1 MNTITINSDELS
13 NAIQKIVGVVEKK
26 QTMPILSHILIEC
39 KGDVLTL
46 TSTDLEVQLS
56 TQIKT
61 NTKSSDFITTAPGR
75 KLHEIIRSLDNTELV
90 VSISDADLTIESSRS
105 KFKLQSL
112 APNEFPL
119 FEATVDEVSFVV
131 KQSIL
136 KTLFQRTHFA
146 MAQQDIRYYLNGL
159 LIETSPNLLTSV
171 GTDGHRL
178 AKSVAKIDKSKLYES
193 SFIVPR
199 KAIQEAQRIIEEAGD
214 TKITLTDN
222 QATFDFNKVKLI
234 TKLIDGSF
242 PDYVSVIPPETSINI
257 LIKTENI
264 KPALQRVSIL
274 ANEKFKG
281 VRIDIEDKQLT
292 VSSENPQE
300 EKAKETIDIDS
311 TGQNL
316 SVGFNV
322 SYLIDAISACEGDLI
337 NIGLN
342 DENSSALI
350 TDPTDPESK
359 FVVMPMRL

>member
-1 MNTITINSDELS
+1 MNTININSDKLS
-13 NAIQKIVGVVEKK
+13 RALHNIVGVVERK

-39 KGDVLTL
+39 KKDVLTF

-56 TQIKT
+56 TELKIKPGAT
-61 NTKSSDFITTAPGR
+61 NFVTTAPGR
-75 KLHEIIRSLDNTELV
+75 KLYEIIRSLDNAELAI
-90 VSISDADLTIESSRS
+90 SIADDDLTIESSRT
-105 KFKLQSL
+105 KFKLKSL

-119 FEATVDEVSFVV
+119 FDATAEETSLIV
-131 KQSIL
+131 KQPVL
-136 KTLFQRTHFA
+136 KKLFQRTHFA
-146 MAQQDIRYYLNGL
+146 MAQQDVRFYLNGL
-159 LIETSPNLLTSV
+159 LLETGPNTLTSV

-178 AKSVAKIDKSKLYES
+178 AKSVAKIDKSKLSES
-193 SFIVPR
+193 TFIVPR
-199 KAIQEAQRIIEEAGD
+199 KAIQEAQRIVEEGGD
-214 TKITLTDN
+214 TKVTLTDN
-222 QATFDFNKVKLI
+222 QATFDFSNVKLI

-242 PDYVSVIPPETSINI
+242 PDYGRVIPPDTSINI
-257 LIKTENI
+257 LIKAENI

-281 VRIDIEDKQLT
+281 VRIDIDDKQLT
-292 VSSENPQE
+292 VSSENPEQ

-311 TGQNL
+311 TGQTL

-322 SYLIDAISACEGDLI
+322 SYLIDAISACEGELV

>member
-1 MNTITINSDELS
+1 MNTITINSNELS
-13 NAIQKIVGVVEKK
+13 KAIQNIIGVVERK

-39 KGDVLTL
+39 KKGLLTF

-56 TQIKT
+56 TVVKT
-61 NTKSSDFITTAPGR
+61 NNETGDFVTTAPGR
-75 KLHEIIRSLDNTELV
+75 KLYEIIRSLDNKELEIA
-90 VSISDADLTIESSRS
+90 ISESDITLESSSS

-112 APNEFPL
+112 PPNEFPL
-119 FEATVDEVSFVV
+119 FEATASETSFVV
-131 KQSIL
+131 KQSTL
-136 KTLFQRTHFA
+136 KTLFHKTHFA
-146 MAQQDIRYYLNGL
+146 MAQQDVRFYLNGL
-159 LIETSPNLLTSV
+159 LLETGPNALTSV

-178 AKSVAKIDKSKLYES
+178 AKSIASIDKSKLEET

-199 KAIQEAQRIIEEAGD
+199 KAIQEAQRIIEEDGE
-214 TKITLTDN
+214 TKITFTDN
-222 QATFDFNKVKLI
+222 QATFGLGKVKLI

-242 PDYVSVIPPETSINI
+242 PDYGRVIPAETSINI
-257 LIKTENI
+257 LIKGVNI

-281 VRIDIEDKQLT
+281 VRIDLDDNKLT
-292 VSSENPQE
+292 VSSENPEQ

-311 TGQNL
+311 TGKTL

-322 SYLIDAISACEGDLI
+322 SYLIDAISACEGEVV